1 MAEAGTLAAW
11 SSELAALIERAAKG
25 AVQVN
30 GRRRLPATGIVW
42 SQNVIVT
49 ADHVLERD
57 DEITVTGADGATVP
71 ATIAGRD
78 PRSDVAVLRV
88 DAPSWPQAQVAS
100 DDSVKVGNFAVA
112 IGRATGSTQ
121 ASSGMVNAV
130 EGASR
135 GASHGYIRAN
145 VEMLPGFSGGPLV
158 DVQGTV
164 VGINSSRLAGGSH
177 VAIPT
182 SGVRTIV
189 EALLKQGSIT
199 RAFLGIS
206 SQQVRLPG
214 TLAAK
219 LGREQETGLVT
230 LKVEPE
236 SPAERAGILIGD
248 IVVAVAGQ
256 PVRDAEELQAT
267 LGPDRVGVPT
277 PISILR
283 GGELQELTFT
293 AAERK

>member
-11 SSELAALIERAAKG
+11 SSELASLIEDAAKG
-25 AVQVN
+25 AVQVH
-30 GRRRLPATGIVW
+30 GRRRLPATGVVW
-42 SQNVIVT
+42 AQNVVVT

-57 DEITVTGADGATVP
+57 EEITVTGADGSTVP

-78 PRSDVAVLRV
+78 QRSDIAVLRV
-88 DAPSWPQAQVAS
+88 DAPSWAPAQLAS
-100 DDSVKVGNFAVA
+100 GGSLKVGNLAVA

-130 EGASR
+130 EGARR
-135 GASHGYIRAN
+135 GAAHGFIRAD

-158 DVQGTV
+158 GVDGAV

-177 VAIPT
+177 AAIPT

-189 EALLKQGSIT
+189 DTLLRQGSVK

-214 TLAAK
+214 TLSAK

-236 SPAERAGILIGD
+236 SPAERAGLLVGD

-256 PVRDAEELQAT
+256 PVRDAEELQAS
-267 LGPDRVGVPT
+267 LGPERVGVAT
-277 PISILR
+277 SISVLR
-283 GGELQELTFT
+283 GGEPHELSFT
-293 AAERK
+293 AAERT

>member
-1 MAEAGTLAAW
+1 MAEAATLAAW
-11 SSELAALIERAAKG
+11 SSELAALIEGAARG
-25 AVQVN
+25 AVQVH
-30 GRRRLPATGIVW
+30 GRRRLPATGVVW
-42 SQNVIVT
+42 SQNVVVT

-57 DEITVTGADGATVP
+57 EEITVTGPDGTTVP

-88 DAPSWPQAQVAS
+88 DAPSWAPAHLAS
-100 DDSVKVGNFAVA
+100 EGSVKVGNLAVA

-135 GASHGYIRAN
+135 GAAHGYIRAD
-145 VEMLPGFSGGPLV
+145 VQMLPGFSGGPLV
-158 DVQGTV
+158 DVNGAV
-164 VGINSSRLAGGSH
+164 VGMNTSRLAGGSH

-182 SGVRTIV
+182 AGVRTV
-189 EALLKQGSIT
+189 VDTLLKQGSIK

-206 SQQVRLPG
+206 SQQVRLPSA
-214 TLAAK
+214 LASK

-236 SPAERAGILIGD
+236 SPAERAGLLVGD

-256 PVRDAEELQAT
+256 PVRDAEELQAS
-267 LGPDRVGVPT
+267 LGHERVGVPT

-293 AAERK
+293 AVERK